1 MKKSF
6 LLGILFVGIVLLLA
20 IGVAFDRQSSPD
32 VIPPDSEYEPYIE
45 VSLNE
50 KHISL
55 VGGVVEEWTKWEM
68 SATDLYNKY
77 RGEGR
82 IYAAKNV
89 VINWSIFDIP
99 EESNIS
105 NIYFELSNEKNFQ
118 NAKKYTLRADERSVE
133 LSNLFVDAE
142 YFFRISVELDN
153 SKVYVAEDNFKTKW
167 SPRIIEFENLRNIRD
182 IGGWK
187 TVEGKTIKQGLIY
200 RGCELDGATEN
211 KYVITQGGLDL
222 MINGLNIKSELDL
235 RASNLEGV
243 KDMLGIGV
251 NHQYFSFLSY
261 SEIFTEYGAN
271 KLREVFGALSK
282 EENYPI
288 YLHCTYGA
296 DRTGTVC
303 YILEAL
309 LGMSEEDCYRE
320 WELSILTN
328 GGAFYDEMDVFVD
341 AIQKIKGST
350 LQEKVENYLISIG
363 VTEIEIEN
371 IRKIMLEDYASGG
384 NGMDENVV
392 S

>member
-32 VIPPDSEYEPYIE
+32 VTPPDSEYEPYIE
-45 VSLNE
+45 VSLDE

-55 VGGVVEEWTKWEM
+55 VGGVVEEWTKWEV

-153 SKVYVAEDNFKTKW
+153 GKVYVAEDNFKTKW

-235 RASNLEGV
+235 RASNLEGT

-371 IRKIMLEDYASGG
+371 IRKIMLEDYASSG